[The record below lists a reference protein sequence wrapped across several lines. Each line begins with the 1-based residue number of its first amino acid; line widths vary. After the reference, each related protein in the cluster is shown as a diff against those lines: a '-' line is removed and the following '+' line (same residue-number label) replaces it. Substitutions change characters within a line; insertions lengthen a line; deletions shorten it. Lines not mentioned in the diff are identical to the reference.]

1 MPMIEL
7 KDVAFILLSLFTVGS
22 ACGVAFSKKI
32 TYSGFSLLGSLFGV
46 AGLYVLLSNDFIAA
60 TQLLIY
66 VGGVLILILFAIML
80 TSKIGDVSVTNRSVN
95 WKIGLPV
102 MLGIAGFLISSF
114 GNDVWK
120 VQDKQVFQTSVSSIG
135 NALLKEFILPFE
147 VVSIVLLCALIG
159 AIVIV
164 KREVK

>member
-7 KDVAFILLSLFTVGS
+7 KDVAFIVLSLFTVGS
-22 ACGVAFSKKI
+22 ACGVAFSRKI
-32 TYSGFSLLGSLFGV
+32 IYSGFSLLGSLFGV
-46 AGLYVLLSNDFIAA
+46 AGLYILLSNDFIAA

-80 TSKIGDVSVTNRSVN
+80 TSKIGDISITNRSVN
-95 WKIGLPV
+95 WKVAAPV
-102 MLGIAGFLISSF
+102 MLAIAGFLVNSF

-120 VQDKQVFQTSVSSIG
+120 MQDKQVFQSSVSSIG

>member
-1 MPMIEL
+1 MIDL
-7 KDVAFILLSLFTVGS
+7 KDVAFLVLAFFTLVS
-22 ACGVAFSKKI
+22 AAGVAFSKKI
-32 TYSGFSLLGSLFGV
+32 IYSGFFLLGALFGV

-80 TSKIGDVSVTNRSVN
+80 TSKIGDVAVTNRSVN
-95 WKIGLPV
+95 WKVAVPIIVGLACFLV
-102 MLGIAGFLISSF
+102 GSLDEGI
-114 GNDVWK
+114 WK
-120 VQDKQVFQTSVSSIG
+120 VVDKAAYQSSVTFIG
-135 NALLKEFILPFE
+135 NALLKEFLLPFE

-159 AIVIV
+159 SIVIL